1 MAEILSQEEIDALLS
16 AVSYGEEVEVESESA
31 KVERI
36 INTYDFRHPARVSKD
51 QLRTLQNLH
60 DNFARLLSATFSTL
74 QRSVIEVTL
83 VSVDQITYSEFIMS
97 LSSPSCTYVFRM
109 EPLDGVSVVDFSQS
123 VVFSFVD
130 RLFGGR
136 GSSISADRE
145 ITWIEKS
152 VMNNIINRTLRDLE
166 RTWERILPLEC
177 NVEMLETN
185 PEFVQVVPASE
196 TVVLISFELKS
207 DNVNGLI
214 NLCYPYITI
223 EPIAL
228 RLGGQNLVSSAKE
241 VPKEELIKNRK
252 RIELFDA
259 NVKAILGEATV
270 SVSDLV
276 DLKVGDIV
284 CYDRGVYRRAPE
296 GSPWA
301 AGKYFYIVECKEES
315 IKPLPITD
323 KDSFDDL
330 VKGPVA
336 HHEPNAPDL
345 SKGYD
350 EVEIEW
356 EGQPLKVLV
365 PKTDLIPWILPPEVA
380 ERLAK
385 KNCKRCYG
393 RGIEGYAIPEE
404 GGYPFTCRKNGC
416 TYDNF
421 EKVKS
426 LIASNKKEE
435 KT

>member
-16 AVSYGEEVEVESESA
+16 AVSYGEEVEVESEPTQS
-31 KVERI
+31 ERI
-36 INTYDFRHPARVSKD
+36 VNTYDFRHPARVSKD

-166 RTWERILPLEC
+166 RTWERIIPLEC

-185 PEFVQVVPASE
+185 PEFIQVVPASE

-228 RLGGQNLVSSAKE
+228 RLGGQNLVSSSKE
-241 VPKEELIKNRK
+241 VPKEELMKNRQ
-252 RIELFDA
+252 RVELFDA
-259 NVKAILGEATV
+259 AVSAKLGDVEMSVKELIDLKKGDVLTLDSRLNDYLEIFVEDELKFFARPGYLGKYRAAQIIHR
-270 SVSDLV
+270 LV
-276 DLKVGDIV
+276 DQSQ
-284 CYDRGVYRRAPE
+284 E
-296 GSPWA
+296 M
-301 AGKYFYIVECKEES
+301 
-315 IKPLPITD
+315 
-323 KDSFDDL
+323 
-330 VKGPVA
+330 
-336 HHEPNAPDL
+336 
-345 SKGYD
+345 
-350 EVEIEW
+350 
-356 EGQPLKVLV
+356 
-365 PKTDLIPWILPPEVA
+365 
-380 ERLAK
+380 
-385 KNCKRCYG
+385 
-393 RGIEGYAIPEE
+393 
-404 GGYPFTCRKNGC
+404 
-416 TYDNF
+416 
-421 EKVKS
+421 
-426 LIASNKKEE
+426 
-435 KT
+435 

>member
-1 MAEILSQEEIDALLS
+1 VRPVAEILSQEEIDALLS
-16 AVSYGEEVEVESESA
+16 AVSYGEEVEVETEQTRA
-31 KVERI
+31 ERI

-74 QRSVIEVTL
+74 QRSVIEVNL

-109 EPLDGVSVVDFSQS
+109 EPLDGVAVIDFSQS

-136 GSSISADRE
+136 GSSITTERE

-177 NVEMLETN
+177 SVEMLETN

-207 DNVNGLI
+207 DNVSGLI

-241 VPKEELIKNRK
+241 VPKEELIKNRQ
-252 RIELFDA
+252 RIEVFDTTLKTNLGSSTLKLRDLLA
-259 NVKAILGEATV
+259 LKTGDVITLNTRLSDNVEIYVENE
-270 SVSDLV
+270 
-276 DLKVGDIV
+276 LKFYG
-284 CYDRGVYRRAPE
+284 RA
-296 GSPWA
+296 GLL
-301 AGKYFYIVECKEES
+301 GKYK
-315 IKPLPITD
+315 
-323 KDSFDDL
+323 
-330 VKGPVA
+330 A
-336 HHEPNAPDL
+336 
-345 SKGYD
+345 
-350 EVEIEW
+350 VEIISRVIEKM
-356 EGQPLKVLV
+356 E
-365 PKTDLIPWILPPEVA
+365 EV
-380 ERLAK
+380 
-385 KNCKRCYG
+385 
-393 RGIEGYAIPEE
+393 
-404 GGYPFTCRKNGC
+404 
-416 TYDNF
+416 
-421 EKVKS
+421 
-426 LIASNKKEE
+426 
-435 KT
+435 

>member
-1 MAEILSQEEIDALLS
+1 VAEILSQEEIDALLS
-16 AVSYGEEVEVESESA
+16 AVSYGEEVEVEAEPT

-36 INTYDFRHPARVSKD
+36 VNTYDFRHPARVSKD

-74 QRSVIEVTL
+74 QRAVIEVTL

-109 EPLDGVSVVDFSQS
+109 EPLDGVSVIDFSQS

-166 RTWERILPLEC
+166 RTWERIIPLEC

-241 VPKEELIKNRK
+241 VPKEELMKNRK
-252 RIELFDA
+252 RVELIDA
-259 NVKAILGEATV
+259 NVHAVLGEATV
-270 SVSDLV
+270 TIRDLL
-276 DLKVGDIV
+276 DLKVGDV
-284 CYDRGVYRRAPE
+284 LTLNKR
-296 GSPWA
+296 
-301 AGKYFYIVECKEES
+301 
-315 IKPLPITD
+315 LT
-323 KDSFDDL
+323 
-330 VKGPVA
+330 
-336 HHEPNAPDL
+336 
-345 SKGYD
+345 D
-350 EVEIEW
+350 EVEVYVEN
-356 EGQPLKVLV
+356 ELKFYGRAGYLGKHKAVE
-365 PKTDLIPWILPPEVA
+365 ILYRVIDKPPE
-380 ERLAK
+380 
-385 KNCKRCYG
+385 
-393 RGIEGYAIPEE
+393 
-404 GGYPFTCRKNGC
+404 
-416 TYDNF
+416 
-421 EKVKS
+421 EK
-426 LIASNKKEE
+426 
-435 KT
+435 

>member
-16 AVSYGEEVEVESESA
+16 AVSYGEEVEVEAEPSKA
-31 KVERI
+31 ERI
-36 INTYDFRHPARVSKD
+36 VNTYDFRHPARVSKD

-74 QRSVIEVTL
+74 QRSIIEVTL

-136 GSSISADRE
+136 GSSISSERE

-166 RTWERILPLEC
+166 RTWERIIPLEC

-214 NLCYPYITI
+214 NLCYPYITL

-241 VPKEELIKNRK
+241 VPKEELLKNRK
-252 RIELFDA
+252 RIELFDSIIKT
-259 NVKAILGEATV
+259 VLGEAKVTV
-270 SVSDLV
+270 RELTDMKIGDVLTLNARVHEDV
-276 DLKVGDIV
+276 EIYVEDELKFYG
-284 CYDRGVYRRAPE
+284 RPGNL
-296 GSPWA
+296 
-301 AGKYFYIVECKEES
+301 GKYR
-315 IKPLPITD
+315 
-323 KDSFDDL
+323 
-330 VKGPVA
+330 A
-336 HHEPNAPDL
+336 
-345 SKGYD
+345 
-350 EVEIEW
+350 VEIINR
-356 EGQPLKVLV
+356 
-365 PKTDLIPWILPPEVA
+365 LIDQS
-380 ERLAK
+380 
-385 KNCKRCYG
+385 
-393 RGIEGYAIPEE
+393 EE
-404 GGYPFTCRKNGC
+404 
-416 TYDNF
+416 
-421 EKVKS
+421 
-426 LIASNKKEE
+426 I
-435 KT
+435 

>member
-16 AVSYGEEVEVESESA
+16 AVSYGEEVEVEAEPSKS
-31 KVERI
+31 ERI

-136 GSSISADRE
+136 GSSISTDRE

-241 VPKEELIKNRK
+241 IPKEELLKNRR

-259 NVKAILGEATV
+259 NVKAILGNVTMTV
-270 SVSDLV
+270 HDLME
-276 DLKVGDIV
+276 LEVGDVITLDTRLSDDV
-284 CYDRGVYRRAPE
+284 EVLVENELKFFGKAGHY
-296 GSPWA
+296 
-301 AGKYFYIVECKEES
+301 GKYK
-315 IKPLPITD
+315 
-323 KDSFDDL
+323 
-330 VKGPVA
+330 A
-336 HHEPNAPDL
+336 
-345 SKGYD
+345 
-350 EVEIEW
+350 VEIVNRVVD
-356 EGQPLKVLV
+356 KS
-365 PKTDLIPWILPPEVA
+365 
-380 ERLAK
+380 
-385 KNCKRCYG
+385 
-393 RGIEGYAIPEE
+393 EE
-404 GGYPFTCRKNGC
+404 Y
-416 TYDNF
+416 
-421 EKVKS
+421 
-426 LIASNKKEE
+426 
-435 KT
+435 

>member
-1 MAEILSQEEIDALLS
+1 VAEILSQEEIDALLS
-16 AVSYGEEVEVESESA
+16 AVSYGEEVEVETEPT

-109 EPLDGVSVVDFSQS
+109 EPLDGISVIDFSQS

-166 RTWERILPLEC
+166 RTWERIIPLEC

-241 VPKEELIKNRK
+241 VPKEELMKNRR

-259 NVKAILGEATV
+259 KVKAILGEATV
-270 SVSDLV
+270 TLNDLV
-276 DLKVGDIV
+276 GLKMGDVISLNKKMTDSV
-284 CYDRGVYRRAPE
+284 EVYVE
-296 GSPWA
+296 NELKFLGH
-301 AGKYFYIVECKEES
+301 AGYMGKNK
-315 IKPLPITD
+315 
-323 KDSFDDL
+323 
-330 VKGPVA
+330 A
-336 HHEPNAPDL
+336 
-345 SKGYD
+345 
-350 EVEIEW
+350 VEITNR
-356 EGQPLKVLV
+356 VI
-365 PKTDLIPWILPPEVA
+365 D
-380 ERLAK
+380 
-385 KNCKRCYG
+385 
-393 RGIEGYAIPEE
+393 
-404 GGYPFTCRKNGC
+404 
-416 TYDNF
+416 
-421 EKVKS
+421 KS
-426 LIASNKKEE
+426 EDI
-435 KT
+435 

>member
-16 AVSYGEEVEVESESA
+16 AVSYGEEVEVEAEPSKS
-31 KVERI
+31 ERI

-241 VPKEELIKNRK
+241 VPKEELLKNRR

-259 NVKAILGEATV
+259 QVKAVLGSSTM
-270 SVSDLV
+270 SVRDLM
-276 DLKVGDIV
+276 DLEKGDIV
-284 CYDRGVYRRAPE
+284 TLNTRLNDDIEVYVENELKFFGKA
-296 GSPWA
+296 GLL
-301 AGKYFYIVECKEES
+301 GKY
-315 IKPLPITD
+315 
-323 KDSFDDL
+323 
-330 VKGPVA
+330 
-336 HHEPNAPDL
+336 
-345 SKGYD
+345 
-350 EVEIEW
+350 
-356 EGQPLKVLV
+356 
-365 PKTDLIPWILPPEVA
+365 
-380 ERLAK
+380 
-385 KNCKRCYG
+385 
-393 RGIEGYAIPEE
+393 RGIQVVSRVFDQSEE
-404 GGYPFTCRKNGC
+404 Y
-416 TYDNF
+416 
-421 EKVKS
+421 
-426 LIASNKKEE
+426 
-435 KT
+435 

>member
-16 AVSYGEEVEVESESA
+16 AVTYGEDVDTEVEPSETA
-31 KVERI
+31 QIV
-36 INTYDFRHPARVSKD
+36 NTYDFRHPARVSKD

-74 QRSVIEVTL
+74 QRSIIEITL

-136 GSSISADRE
+136 GSSISSERE

-166 RTWERILPLEC
+166 RTWERIIQLEC

-185 PEFVQVVPASE
+185 PEFIQVVPASE

-241 VPKEELIKNRK
+241 VPKEELLKNRK
-252 RIELFDA
+252 RVELFDSI
-259 NVKAILGEATV
+259 VKTVLGEATI
-270 SVSDLV
+270 SVRDLTEM
-276 DLKVGDIV
+276 KVGDVLTLNTRVHEDVEIYV
-284 CYDRGVYRRAPE
+284 EDELKFYGRPGDL
-296 GSPWA
+296 
-301 AGKYFYIVECKEES
+301 GKYR
-315 IKPLPITD
+315 
-323 KDSFDDL
+323 
-330 VKGPVA
+330 A
-336 HHEPNAPDL
+336 
-345 SKGYD
+345 
-350 EVEIEW
+350 VEIINR
-356 EGQPLKVLV
+356 
-365 PKTDLIPWILPPEVA
+365 LIDQS
-380 ERLAK
+380 
-385 KNCKRCYG
+385 
-393 RGIEGYAIPEE
+393 EE
-404 GGYPFTCRKNGC
+404 
-416 TYDNF
+416 
-421 EKVKS
+421 
-426 LIASNKKEE
+426 I
-435 KT
+435 

>member
-16 AVSYGEEVEVESESA
+16 AVSYGEEVTVEAEPTR
-31 KVERI
+31 VERI

-109 EPLDGVSVVDFSQS
+109 EPLDGVSVIDFSQS

-136 GSSISADRE
+136 GSSISAERE

-166 RTWERILPLEC
+166 RTWERIIPLEC

-207 DNVNGLI
+207 ENVNGLI
-214 NLCYPYITI
+214 NLCYPYITV

-228 RLGGQNLVSSAKE
+228 RLGGQNLVSSTKD

-259 NVKAILGEATV
+259 LIRVNLGTTTV
-270 SVSDLV
+270 TIRDLTN
-276 DLKVGDIV
+276 LKKGDVLTLNTRLNDDVEIHV
-284 CYDRGVYRRAPE
+284 ENELKFYGRPGYL
-296 GSPWA
+296 
-301 AGKYFYIVECKEES
+301 GKYRAAEIINRLIDKTEE
-315 IKPLPITD
+315 T
-323 KDSFDDL
+323 
-330 VKGPVA
+330 
-336 HHEPNAPDL
+336 
-345 SKGYD
+345 
-350 EVEIEW
+350 
-356 EGQPLKVLV
+356 
-365 PKTDLIPWILPPEVA
+365 
-380 ERLAK
+380 
-385 KNCKRCYG
+385 
-393 RGIEGYAIPEE
+393 
-404 GGYPFTCRKNGC
+404 
-416 TYDNF
+416 
-421 EKVKS
+421 
-426 LIASNKKEE
+426 
-435 KT
+435 

>member
-1 MAEILSQEEIDALLS
+1 VAEILSQEEIDALLS
-16 AVSYGEEVEVESESA
+16 AVSYGEEVEVEAEPT
-31 KVERI
+31 KVDRI

-74 QRSVIEVTL
+74 QRSIIEVTL

-109 EPLDGVSVVDFSQS
+109 EPLDGVSVIDFSQS

-136 GSSISADRE
+136 GSSISAERE

-228 RLGGQNLVSSAKE
+228 RLGGQNLVSSVKE
-241 VPKEELIKNRK
+241 VPKEELMKNRK
-252 RIELFDA
+252 RVELFDTM
-259 NVKAILGEATV
+259 VTAILGTANLTIKEV
-270 SVSDLV
+270 I
-276 DLKVGDIV
+276 DLKIGDIV
-284 CYDRGVYRRAPE
+284 TLDTRLTDDVDVLVENELKFYGRA
-296 GSPWA
+296 GYL
-301 AGKYFYIVECKEES
+301 GKHK
-315 IKPLPITD
+315 
-323 KDSFDDL
+323 
-330 VKGPVA
+330 A
-336 HHEPNAPDL
+336 
-345 SKGYD
+345 
-350 EVEIEW
+350 VEILDRLLDQSE
-356 EGQPLKVLV
+356 
-365 PKTDLIPWILPPEVA
+365 DL
-380 ERLAK
+380 
-385 KNCKRCYG
+385 
-393 RGIEGYAIPEE
+393 
-404 GGYPFTCRKNGC
+404 
-416 TYDNF
+416 
-421 EKVKS
+421 
-426 LIASNKKEE
+426 
-435 KT
+435 

>member
-16 AVSYGEEVEVESESA
+16 AVSYGEEVEVEAEPT

-74 QRSVIEVTL
+74 QRSIIEVTL

-136 GSSISADRE
+136 GSSISAERE

-166 RTWERILPLEC
+166 RTWERIIPLEC

-252 RIELFDA
+252 RAELFDTT
-259 NVKAILGEATV
+259 VSAILGKASLTV
-270 SVSDLV
+270 QDLV
-276 DLKVGDIV
+276 DLEVGDIITLDARLKEDV
-284 CYDRGVYRRAPE
+284 ELYVENELKFYGRA
-296 GSPWA
+296 GYL
-301 AGKYFYIVECKEES
+301 GKHK
-315 IKPLPITD
+315 
-323 KDSFDDL
+323 
-330 VKGPVA
+330 A
-336 HHEPNAPDL
+336 
-345 SKGYD
+345 
-350 EVEIEW
+350 VEINAR
-356 EGQPLKVLV
+356 
-365 PKTDLIPWILPPEVA
+365 LID
-380 ERLAK
+380 K
-385 KNCKRCYG
+385 S
-393 RGIEGYAIPEE
+393 EE
-404 GGYPFTCRKNGC
+404 
-416 TYDNF
+416 
-421 EKVKS
+421 
-426 LIASNKKEE
+426 I
-435 KT
+435 